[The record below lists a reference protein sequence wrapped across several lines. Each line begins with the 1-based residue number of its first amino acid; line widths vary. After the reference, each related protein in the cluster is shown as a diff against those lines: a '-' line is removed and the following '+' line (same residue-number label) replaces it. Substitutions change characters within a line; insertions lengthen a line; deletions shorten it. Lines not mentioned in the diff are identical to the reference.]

1 MAKQQLCTCIT
12 LFLYDHHVKMPFFT
26 FCGGLER
33 KNTTFFPFSGL
44 RYQLPKK
51 IVNGIWRIEGD
62 GILSA
67 IKFWSSPTSLLG
79 WHFRSRR
86 RRCCLISWC
95 YTRRFA
101 MMIFSAT
108 QHCNIVATLFRIVT
122 TLFQHCNAVFPWKSS
137 LRIVPCNPWKLKKWA
152 ADASLPGRFLSHFLH
167 SHVISLHSTRFYQI
181 NWIPRYGYPA
191 QSNVHVRPPAAF
203 KTLKV
208 VGKSWSLKSD
218 LEHFS

>member
-44 RYQLPKK
+44 RYQLQKK

-79 WHFRSRR
+79 WRFRSRR
-86 RRCCLISWC
+86 RRCCLIRWC

-122 TLFQHCNAVFPWKSS
+122 TLFQHCNAVFPWKSL
-137 LRIVPCNPWKLKKWA
+137 LRIVRCNPWKLKKWA
-152 ADASLPGRFLSHFLH
+152 AYASLPWEVSLSLFAFTRDLIAFNTVLSSKLDTELRLH
-167 SHVISLHSTRFYQI
+167 HSRTSMCDHL
-181 NWIPRYGYPA
+181 PL
-191 QSNVHVRPPAAF
+191 V
-203 KTLKV
+203 KL
-208 VGKSWSLKSD
+208 
-218 LEHFS
+218 

>member
-12 LFLYDHHVKMPFFT
+12 LFCTFLYDYHVKMPFFT
-26 FCGGLER
+26 FCEGLER

-44 RYQLPKK
+44 RYQLLT
-51 IVNGIWRIEGD
+51 NWRRWNTGRD
-62 GILSA
+62 KVL
-67 IKFWSSPTSLLG
+67 SSPTSLLE
-79 WHFRSRR
+79 WRFRSRR